1 MANPDGKNRD
11 ASSQPTSS
19 EASKNQEIDYEKRFK
34 DTQGAFTK
42 SQQENKALKAR
53 IEVLEK
59 LTAPQVEL
67 DEATKTE
74 LENLKFSDPDAWRAK
89 LNKLETEAQKKHKE
103 TLTEA
108 ERLAKQ
114 EAELEN
120 RARILAE
127 FQKSHPN
134 LIIND
139 DVIKYDIPLRI
150 TNKLESGEI
159 SFEQFLNEVSD
170 YLSQGKVIGDGNTT
184 LKQPNLKDVGGGD
197 TPTEGAVQKD
207 IVKDYANIVF

>member
-1 MANPDGKNRD
+1 MANPDGKNQD
-11 ASSQPTSS
+11 ASSQPTGS
-19 EASKNQEIDYEKRFK
+19 EASKDQKIDYEKRFK

-53 IEVLEK
+53 MEVLEK

-89 LNKLETEAQKKHKE
+89 LNTLEIEAQKKHKE

-114 EAELEN
+114 KAELEN

-134 LIIND
+134 LVIND
-139 DVIKYDIPLRI
+139 DVIKYDVPLRI

-159 SFEQFLNEVSD
+159 SFEQYLNEVSD
-170 YLSQGKVIGDGNTT
+170 YLNQGKVIGDGNTT
-184 LKQPNLKDVGGGD
+184 LNQPNLKDVGGGD
-197 TPTEGAVQKD
+197 TPTDSAVQRD